1 MLVSWPGIET
11 SSPALEGGFLTTR
24 GVLRLHSKK
33 AHTKS
38 MHAGTKGKCSIWWQ
52 PDPDLPTGLGESS
65 GQWGQRDVLLVLSG
79 QRPNILLNVLCCRQC
94 SCTAETLSKMSIM
107 LLLRN
112 LVYVCVCVCVCVCM
126 YLLSQVWM
134 IETPWTVA
142 HQAPLSLGSPGK
154 NTGVG
159 CHLLLQGSSQ
169 PRGGNCVSC
178 VGRQI
183 YLSIYLSIYLYPSQV
198 SVTIIVIFL
207 VRKVRLEMFCDLMM
221 SQSDYSWPLAT
232 QGLGC

>member
-11 SSPALEGGFLTTR
+11 SSPALEGGFLTSR

-79 QRPNILLNVLCCRQC
+79 QRPNILLNVLCCRQS

-112 LVYVCVCVCVCVCM
+112 LVYVCVCVCVCVCVYVCAQSGLNDWNPM
-126 YLLSQVWM
+126 DCS
-134 IETPWTVA
+134 
-142 HQAPLSLGSPGK
+142 SPGSSVLGISWQEYWSGLPFASPGIFPTQGWK
-154 NTGVG
+154 L
-159 CHLLLQGSSQ
+159 CLLCWQAD
-169 PRGGNCVSC
+169 
-178 VGRQI
+178 
-183 YLSIYLSIYLYPSQV
+183 LSIYLSLYLYIY
-198 SVTIIVIFL
+198 THL
-207 VRKVRLEMFCDLMM
+207 K
-221 SQSDYSWPLAT
+221 
-232 QGLGC
+232 